1 MNNNIRRVKLW
12 YKYENKFEA
21 DYITHFLRF
30 MGILVSED
38 IYTEGSD
45 LSIPADCHYDEIIVY
60 ENIPKFDFSGKE
72 EAFAKSKFILKN
84 KFKNYD
90 LLSKILEIY
99 HKNDLFRAFFI
110 RQNFISKDYKNLNDN
125 SCMKYYDAYYKLDE
139 LRKNENLVGECEY
152 LEYAYYYCIYNINK
166 IYNLA
171 FGGYGGFEFDTKK
184 VVNEIY
190 ELQKKYGDFYNLYVL
205 GGNLVNLDG
214 RYFRDI
220 FNWYNMFVEHEKN
233 INREI
238 LSYVAFKS
246 YYSMAFKNGHLN
258 NEFKEEIFSL
268 LANSSDNSYKNC
280 YISAI
285 CHLRYLTKADI
296 ALEFFC
302 KEKRILE
309 QLNHGSYEYLKPIE
323 FLYYYKALREIGII
337 GVNFKDSS
345 KEITN
350 FFADKKP
357 VDYFEEAKN
366 FYDKA
371 MKPDN
376 KYLRKLLKKDEVEK
390 YCSSTKS
397 EIDIEVCESD
407 IRLLNRR

>member
-1 MNNNIRRVKLW
+1 MICLG
-12 YKYENKFEA
+12 
-21 DYITHFLRF
+21 L
-30 MGILVSED
+30 
-38 IYTEGSD
+38 
-45 LSIPADCHYDEIIVY
+45 
-60 ENIPKFDFSGKE
+60 
-72 EAFAKSKFILKN
+72 
-84 KFKNYD
+84 
-90 LLSKILEIY
+90 
-99 HKNDLFRAFFI
+99 FFI
-110 RQNFISKDYKNLNDN
+110 RKNFISKDNKNSNDN
-125 SCMKYYDAYYKLDE
+125 SLMKYRDAYNKLDE

-152 LEYAYYYCIYNINK
+152 LDYSYYYCIYTINK
-166 IYNLA
+166 IYNLV
-171 FGGYGGFEFDTKK
+171 FGCYGGLEFDTKK

-190 ELQKKYGDFYNLYVL
+190 ELQKKYSDFDNLYVL

-214 RYFRDI
+214 RYFREI

-280 YISAI
+280 YISAVR
-285 CHLRYLTKADI
+285 HGVLQKPDI

>member
-30 MGILVSED
+30 MGVLVSED

-99 HKNDLFRAFFI
+99 HKNDLFRAFFL
-110 RQNFISKDYKNLNDN
+110 RKNFFSKDYKNLSDN
-125 SCMKYYDAYYKLDE
+125 SGMKYFESYNELDKLITNEKNSDE
-139 LRKNENLVGECEY
+139 YEY

-171 FGGYGGFEFDTKK
+171 FGCYGGLEFDTKK

-190 ELQKKYGDFYNLYVL
+190 ELQKKYSDFDNLYVL

-214 RYFRDI
+214 RYFREI

-280 YISAI
+280 YISAVR
-285 CHLRYLTKADI
+285 HGVLQKPDI

-323 FLYYYKALREIGII
+323 FIFYYKVLREFGII
-337 GVNFKDSS
+337 GVHLKDSS

-350 FFADKKP
+350 FFANKKP
-357 VDYFEEAKN
+357 IDYFEEAKD

-397 EIDIEVCESD
+397 KIDIEVCESD
-407 IRLLNRR
+407 IRLLKGR